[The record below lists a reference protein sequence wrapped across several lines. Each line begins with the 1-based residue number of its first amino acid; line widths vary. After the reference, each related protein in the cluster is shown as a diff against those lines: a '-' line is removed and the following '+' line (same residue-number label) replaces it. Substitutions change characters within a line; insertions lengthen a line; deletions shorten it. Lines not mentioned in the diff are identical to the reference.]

1 MKEAFMLFRF
11 FISNKYIG
19 TMLLIVAICIALRIL
34 IIRHMNK
41 KRTKQEAEYLAK
53 KIAEEMKH
61 EEATDYNKDVK
72 NKENYNITYEPKY
85 LMSLNEKS
93 QYRKLRQWA
102 NQHSLI
108 IFCKVRL
115 LDLITPRK
123 NQENYKGALWK
134 IQAKHVDFVIC
145 DQDIRV
151 KCIVEIS
158 DGSHSRQDRAD
169 RDNFVTEVLQACGY
183 KVLMTYNV
191 TDEQLNNICG
201 YAQPTKEQEIKHE

>member
-1 MKEAFMLFRF
+1 MKEAFMLFWF
-11 FISNKYIG
+11 FVSNKYIG

-53 KIAEEMKH
+53 KIAEEMKY
-61 EEATDYNKDVK
+61 EEETEYNKDVK

-93 QYRKLRQWA
+93 QYRKLYQWA
-102 NQHSLI
+102 NNHNLI
-108 IFCKVRL
+108 VFCKVRL

-158 DGSHSRQDRAD
+158 DGSHNRQDRAD

-183 KVLMTYNV
+183 KVLMTYNISDV
-191 TDEQLNNICG
+191 ELDKICG
-201 YAQPTKEQEIKHE
+201 YNQSTI

>member
-1 MKEAFMLFRF
+1 MEIL
-11 FISNKYIG
+11 YILIG
-19 TMLLIVAICIALRIL
+19 LLIVNIIL
-34 IIRHMNK
+34 NKNTKNIFKNTFK
-41 KRTKQEAEYLAK
+41 KRYKTQYYTEETTGPNSNYLNS
-53 KIAEEMKH
+53 
-61 EEATDYNKDVK
+61 YQ
-72 NKENYNITYEPKY
+72 PQY
-85 LMSLNEKS
+85 LMTINEKS

-102 NQHSLI
+102 NQHNLI
-108 IFCKVRL
+108 VFCKVRL

-169 RDNFVTEVLQACGY
+169 RDNFVSEVLQACGY

-191 TDEQLNNICG
+191 TDDQLNIICG
-201 YAQPTKEQEIKHE
+201 YTQPPKEQENNTAQ